1 MPRRPFIV
9 YGVDFTSAPR
19 RAKPITIAVGQLRR
33 QSFVL
38 EAIELADDFAAF
50 ENLLARPGPWIA
62 GIDAPFGLPREAV
75 HDLDW
80 PAQWPALVRHCAALG
95 RIDFRAALNRY
106 RETRPIGRRYAHRA
120 TDHPAGSHSP
130 LKLVN
135 PPVGLMFLETA
146 PRLLAAGVSI
156 PGMHVGDPERIAI
169 EAYPGFSA
177 RTLTRESY
185 KADDRAKQTRARFS
199 VRVRMVEALILHGGP
214 CGLRIKGDPDLID
227 TLRRDAT
234 GDRLDAVL
242 AALQAAW
249 SLERRDGHFGL
260 PAEID
265 PIEGWI
271 ATVPA
276 ADARMPS

>member
-1 MPRRPFIV
+1 MPHQPFIV

-19 RAKPITIAVGQLRR
+19 CAKPITIAVGQLRR
-33 QSFVL
+33 QSFML
-38 EAIELADDFAAF
+38 EAIELAHDFAAF

-75 HDLDW
+75 RDLDW

-95 RIDFRAALNRY
+95 RIDFRAALDRY
-106 RETRPIGRRYAHRA
+106 RETRPVGRRYAHRA

-177 RTLTRESY
+177 RTMTRESY
-185 KADDRAKQTRARFS
+185 KADDRAKQTPERR
-199 VRVRMVEALILHGGP
+199 RVRASIVATLVNDGGP
-214 CGLRIKGDPDLID
+214 FGLRVTADCGLIATLTRDP
-227 TLRRDAT
+227 T

-249 SLERRDGHFGL
+249 SLERRDGHYGL
-260 PAEID
+260 PIDID

-276 ADARMPS
+276 ADARMP